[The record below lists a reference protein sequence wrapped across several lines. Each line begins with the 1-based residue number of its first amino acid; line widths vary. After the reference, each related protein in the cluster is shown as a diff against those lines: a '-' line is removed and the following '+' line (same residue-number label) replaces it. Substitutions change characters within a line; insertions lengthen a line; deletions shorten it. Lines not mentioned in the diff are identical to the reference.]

1 MFVRVEAR
9 PKLHLLWATPVLLA
23 LMVAVGVWEA
33 LLLPTEKS
41 RFMRQFGTIPSEVSA
56 QLGAPSA
63 RLLDLIT
70 SQFIHIDVA
79 HLLGNAL
86 FLSLFGIAV
95 ERVFRSRMV
104 FLLFILCGAI
114 SNITTALLI
123 SQQSAPIVGASGAV
137 SGLIGA
143 YLFLFPRAS
152 LGIVIPLGLYF
163 HTERVPAP
171 VLIGLWF
178 FLQVLFTFASSEAL
192 TIAWFSHVIGFIS
205 GFLLAGIFRPLL
217 VSGARARVLQSR

>member
-33 LLLPTEKS
+33 LLLPAEKS
-41 RFMRQFGTIPSEVSA
+41 RFMRQFGTIPNEISTQFA
-56 QLGAPSA
+56 APSA
-63 RLLDLIT
+63 KLLDLIT
-70 SQFIHIDVA
+70 SQFVHIDVA

-104 FLLFILCGAI
+104 FLLFIFCGAI
-114 SNITTALLI
+114 SNVTTALLI
-123 SQQSAPIVGASGAV
+123 SQQTAPIVGASGAV

-217 VSGARARVLQSR
+217 ISGARARVLQSR

>member
-1 MFVRVEAR
+1 MFVSVKAR

-23 LMVAVGVWEA
+23 IMVAVGVWEA

-41 RFMRQFGTIPSEVSA
+41 LFIRQFGTIPSQVITDIS
-56 QLGAPSA
+56 APSL
-63 RLLDLIT
+63 RLLDVLT
-70 SQFIHIDVA
+70 SQFIHIDIA

-95 ERVFRSRMV
+95 ERVFRSQLV
-104 FLLFILCGAI
+104 ILLFILCGAI
-114 SNITTALLI
+114 SNVTTALFI

-178 FLQVLFTFASSEAL
+178 FLQVLFTFTSSETL

-205 GFLLAGIFRPLL
+205 GFLLAGLFKPMLI
-217 VSGARARVLQSR
+217 SSARGRVLKSR

>member
-33 LLLPTEKS
+33 LLLPAEKS
-41 RFMRQFGTIPSEVSA
+41 RFMRQFGTIPNEISTQFA
-56 QLGAPSA
+56 APSA
-63 RLLDLIT
+63 KLLDLIT

-104 FLLFILCGAI
+104 FLLFIFCGAI
-114 SNITTALLI
+114 SNVTTALLI
-123 SQQSAPIVGASGAV
+123 NQQTAPIVGASGAV

-217 VSGARARVLQSR
+217 ISGARARVLQSR